1 MSAREFAADFLE
13 SLIAFFGTN
22 ILVEASEEDDDGTVI
37 MLDVPST
44 HMNGFLIGQNGE
56 NMRAM
61 QNLLNMAMKSN
72 GYEDVNVTVDIA
84 GYKRQRN
91 QRLERDVQRH
101 VETVQQSGE
110 DYELE
115 PMNSYDRRLAHKVVS
130 EAEGVESE
138 SKGEGRDRRV
148 VIKKV
153 QSEQKE

>member
-13 SLIAFFGTN
+13 NLIAFFGTN
-22 ILVEASEEDDDGTVI
+22 ILVEASEEDDDGAVI
-37 MLDVPST
+37 KLDIPST

-56 NMRAM
+56 NMRAL
-61 QNLLNMAMKSN
+61 QNIVNMAMKSN
-72 GYEDVNVTVDIA
+72 GYEDINVTVDIA

-101 VETVQQSGE
+101 VETVQQTGE

-115 PMNSYDRRLAHKVVS
+115 PMNSYDRRLAHKVIG
-130 EAEGVESE
+130 EAKGVESE
-138 SKGEGRDRRV
+138 SSGEGKDRRV
-148 VIKKV
+148 VIKNV